1 MPVKL
6 IENPNSINGVAD
18 WIEFYTITLNESLS
32 KSELSSYIEEASGSE
47 PDQAFIDDI
56 WLELER
62 RLFLYGSPSPFLLE
76 AREVT
81 PSNLAWSDIPEYI
94 ACLILSIDGNA
105 VDSVKTGKLFER
117 LSSKA
122 VSNYFNGHSIIY
134 GHPSRQT
141 VRSIATLMSET
152 FISEP
157 TSTYKDRGV
166 DIICWK
172 PFNDQRK
179 SQLAVIIQCAA
190 GFNWDQK
197 LLSIPYKA
205 WTQYIHWGT
214 DPLKGFTAP
223 IVINENRFDDIV
235 TDAGIMFD
243 RPRIYRNVQYNF
255 TSDATLMDDLIAWC
269 QPKIQSFINS

>member
-6 IENPNSINGVAD
+6 IENPDSINNVAD
-18 WIEFYTITLNESLS
+18 WAEFYVFASNDNLS
-32 KSELSSYIEEASGSE
+32 KSELSSYIEDSSGSE

-62 RLFLYGSPSPFLLE
+62 RLFLYGNPPPFILETREIIPLLDWTS
-76 AREVT
+76 A
-81 PSNLAWSDIPEYI
+81 PEYLT
-94 ACLILSIDGNA
+94 CLILSIDGNS

-122 VSNYFNGHSIIY
+122 ISNYFNGNSIIY

-141 VRSIATLMSET
+141 IRSIASQMSET
-152 FISEP
+152 FVKEP
-157 TSTYKDRGV
+157 STNYKDRGV

-172 PFNDQRK
+172 PFSDNRK
-179 SQLAVIIQCAA
+179 SQIAVLIQCAA

-197 LLSIPYKA
+197 LLGIPHKA
-205 WTQYIHWGT
+205 WMQYIHWGA

-223 IVINENRFDDIV
+223 IVITEKRYDDIV

-243 RPRIYRNVQYNF
+243 RARIYQNVQYQYLEDN
-255 TSDATLMDDLIAWC
+255 TLIDDLKAWC
-269 QPKIQSFINS
+269 RPKIESFINS